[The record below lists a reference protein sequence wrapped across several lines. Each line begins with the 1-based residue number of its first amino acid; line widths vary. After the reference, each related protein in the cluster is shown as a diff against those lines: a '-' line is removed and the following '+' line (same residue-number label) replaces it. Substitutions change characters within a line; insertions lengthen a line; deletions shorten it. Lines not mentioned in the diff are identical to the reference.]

1 MYTKYTGMKTMM
13 LLVTMFILLYFTKI
27 YSNEIAQR
35 EQELTDVQSQIELQ
49 RQRAEHAEQ
58 MRISAEQ
65 SRQES
70 QTNLTS
76 AQRRIQEL
84 NAAEQSLRRS
94 LTTSRNNLNRADSR
108 LSEVQNSIN
117 ELMILLMLVDQAEKK
132 LRDNQNDAHNISIL
146 IKRLIFENRRVGIER
161 LRLLGETTI
170 REREVNTTTTN
181 RRSEQTRANNL
192 TTNIRQL
199 ESDIITFEQQ
209 QREYQARANELE
221 RIALALQ
228 DLINSF
234 ENGTPVAQLSFHFPS
249 GFEAPVFGKILTG
262 FGPKRHERYD
272 ISTNSNGIHVAVPL
286 NTSIRAFADGEVVFA
301 DWFAG
306 TGRMII
312 IDHKNGY
319 HTVYSYNNS
328 LLVRRG
334 DMVTRGQIIAES
346 GQTGAASE
354 PSLHFEIRRNGIA
367 VNPMDFISM

>member
-1 MYTKYTGMKTMM
+1 MYTKYTGMKTIM
-13 LLVTMFILLYFTKI
+13 LLVTMIILLYFTKI

-146 IKRLIFENRRVGIER
+146 IRRLIFENRRVGIER

-181 RRSEQTRANNL
+181 RRAEQTRANNL

-199 ESDIITFEQQ
+199 ETDIVSFEQQ
-209 QREYQARANELE
+209 QREYRARANELE
-221 RIALALQ
+221 MIAMALQ

-234 ENGTPVAQLSFHFPS
+234 ENGRPVTQLSFQFPS

-262 FGPKRHERYD
+262 FGPKRHERYN

-334 DMVTRGQIIAES
+334 DMVSRGQIIAES